1 MQRVKKSESKGTLKI
16 PISQLFNEKAKT
28 LNHNPSK
35 YSQFS
40 IFYMYWETFRIP
52 ARATFKNPNFNLYVN
67 WEKFG
72 STASVQ
78 DLKSQF

>member
-1 MQRVKKSESKGTLKI
+1 MKRQELGITVQANI
-16 PISQLFNEKAKT
+16 PK
-28 LNHNPSK
+28 
-35 YSQFS
+35 SQFS

-52 ARATFKNPNFNLYVN
+52 ARATFKNPNFNLDVN

-78 DLKSQF
+78 D